1 MKLRKHRDY
10 SVDCCSER
18 YALLQELSSIVEQAP
33 DCIIRTD
40 AEFNITYMNRAAEK
54 LTGYT
59 LAEVLGKKPDILSS
73 RPADEALHDRDYQ
86 AIRQQGKT
94 ELEFVNRRK
103 NGEEYIVKSSI
114 SPIFDDAGEV
124 AGYVAFHQDI
134 TERRRVEA
142 ALRESEAHFEQA
154 ARQSRSFVWEVD
166 AEGLYTSVSG
176 IVEDIFGYRPEE
188 IVGKLH
194 FYDLHPPAEREKFKA
209 SALEVFHRRGVF
221 HNLEN
226 QALTKTG
233 DTLWLSTNG
242 FPLLNEDGTL
252 RGYRGSDI
260 DVTELKIKE
269 QELREREE
277 LYHALMIQSHDAIAL
292 LDAETL
298 DLVEVNPRFEQLTGY
313 RRPVDAML
321 EVLDLFDDSR
331 ENAQYFFQRL
341 VRDGVLS
348 STIRPMRTRDGRRL
362 YVERAA
368 SMVRVA
374 DRSYLLLNLRDITE
388 EMIRRREMEQ
398 ELALAT
404 QVQQALL
411 SEIPQADEFAIETLF
426 APAGFVSGDVYHLEW
441 QEPTRTLR
449 GFLLDITG
457 HGLASALQTAAVN
470 VLLHEV
476 MDLPEKLT
484 VSEQLGWLNQ
494 RIFRYIDET
503 SFAAAIAFEIDFAR
517 GRLCYAAAGMTDFL
531 LNRERITTPGLF
543 LGIDRKETYETSYLP
558 FAAGDA
564 VCFMTDGIT
573 DVLTAEENWGKVA
586 ARDICDRFRDKR
598 QADRLQDD
606 ATAICIRAT
615 GRRRQGR
622 DHDE

>member
-1 MKLRKHRDY
+1 MKRRKGGGDY
-10 SVDCCSER
+10 GADCCSER
-18 YALLQELSSIVEQAP
+18 YALLHELSSIVEQATN
-33 DCIIRTD
+33 CIIRTD
-40 AEFNITYMNRAAEK
+40 PDFNITYMNPAAEA

-59 LAEVLGKKPDILSS
+59 LAEVWGKKPDFFGARSLDAEE
-73 RPADEALHDRDYQ
+73 RRQRFER
-86 AIRQQGKT
+86 IRQAGRT
-94 ELEFVNRRK
+94 EWEFVNRRK
-103 NGEEYIVKSSI
+103 TGGEYVVKAD
-114 SPIFDDAGEV
+114 IFPLRNDVGDL
-124 AGYVAFHQDI
+124 AGYVEFLQDI
-134 TERRRVEA
+134 TESKRVEA
-142 ALRESEAHFEQA
+142 ALRESEERFEQA

-194 FYDLHPPAEREKFKA
+194 FYDLHPPAEREQFKA
-209 SALEVFHRRGVF
+209 AAFEVIRRREDF
-221 HNLEN
+221 KNLVNE
-226 QALTKTG
+226 AVTVDGKHV
-233 DTLWLSTNG
+233 WLSTCG

-260 DVTELKIKE
+260 EVTELKLKE
-269 QELREREE
+269 QELQEREE
-277 LYHALMIQSHDAIAL
+277 LYHALMMQSHDAIAL

-298 DLVEVNPRFEQLTGY
+298 NLVEVNPRFEQMTGY
-313 RRPVDAML
+313 RRPAAAML

-331 ENAQYFFQRL
+331 ESTQRFFQRL
-341 VRDGVLS
+341 MRDGALP
-348 STIRPMRTRDGRRL
+348 STIRPLRTRDGRRL

-368 SMVRVA
+368 SLVRVA
-374 DRSYLLLNLRDITE
+374 DRSYLLINLRDITE
-388 EMIRRREMEQ
+388 EMIRRREVEQ

-411 SEIPQADEFAIETLF
+411 SETPQADEFTIETLF

-441 QEPTRTLR
+441 HEPTRTLR
-449 GFLLDITG
+449 GYLLDITG

-484 VSEQLGWLNQ
+484 VSEQLVWLNQ

-517 GRLCYAAAGMTDFL
+517 GRLCYAAAGITDFL
-531 LNRERITTPGLF
+531 LNWERISTPGLF

-558 FAAGDA
+558 FAAGDT

-573 DVLTAEENWGKVA
+573 DVLTTEESWGKVT
-586 ARDICDRFRDKR
+586 ARDICGQFRDKR
-598 QADRLQDD
+598 QAGRLKDD
-606 ATAICIRAT
+606 ATAIRITAT
-615 GRRRQGR
+615 GRRSS
-622 DHDE
+622 